1 MILNVAVHNTDDHL
15 KNVGFLK
22 DERAHSYRLSPLFD
36 VVTQEGSARH
46 YLHIGATGRESSFQ
60 NCLSEYRRFGLRSEA
75 AAREILEHVRA
86 VVAERRR
93 FYDMAGMAAEEIAH
107 VEASLMAWRHH

>member
-1 MILNVAVHNTDDHL
+1 MAVHNTDDHL

-22 DERAHSYRLSPLFD
+22 DDGAETYRLSPLFD

-46 YLHIGATGRESSFQ
+46 YLHIGSAGRESSFA

-75 AAREILEHVRA
+75 AAKAVLERVLDVVRDRQRYYQA
-86 VVAERRR
+86 
-93 FYDMAGMAAEEIAH
+93 AGMTPDEIAH
-107 VEASLMAWRHH
+107 VEASLMAWRQSGFQA